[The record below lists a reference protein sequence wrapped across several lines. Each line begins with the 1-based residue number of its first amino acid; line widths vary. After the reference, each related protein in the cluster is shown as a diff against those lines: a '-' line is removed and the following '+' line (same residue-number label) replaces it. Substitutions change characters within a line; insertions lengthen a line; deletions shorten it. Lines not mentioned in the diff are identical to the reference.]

1 MPTDAD
7 VVPVP
12 GNGGLPKVAIVAAD
26 GARAEI
32 YLHGAHVTSW
42 RPAGA
47 DGDRLFVSAT
57 TPFATGV
64 PIRGGVP
71 VCFPQFADT
80 GPLPMH
86 GLVRTAT
93 WRLLRAGRLA
103 DGRAQAL
110 LRIEDSEATRALWP
124 HAFALDY
131 EVTAGGDTLDVALQV
146 ANPGPV
152 PFAFTGALHTYLR
165 VADIRAVRVRGL
177 EGAHYRDKVLAKDD
191 VVERGAELAIDR
203 FVDRVYHTAPDRIDV
218 LAPDHTFAIRATGFP
233 DTVVWNPDAKKG
245 ATIPDL
251 EPDGYR
257 RMLCVEAAAA
267 RAPVVVTPGNPW
279 RGTQTLVAGGP
290 R

>member
-1 MPTDAD
+1 MPSQTE

-12 GNGGLPKVAIVAAD
+12 GTGGLPKVALAAAD
-26 GARAEI
+26 GARADV

-42 RPAGA
+42 RPAGG
-47 DGDRLFVSAT
+47 DGERLFVSAT
-57 TPFATGV
+57 SPFATGV

-93 WRLLRAGRLA
+93 WRLVRCGRLA
-103 DGRAQAL
+103 DGRAQAK
-110 LRIEDSEATRALWP
+110 LRIEDSDATRALWP
-124 HAFALDY
+124 HAFAVDF
-131 EVTAGGDTLDVALQV
+131 EVTVGGDALALALEV
-146 ANPGPV
+146 ANPGGA
-152 PFAFTGALHTYLR
+152 PFSFTGALHTYLR

-177 EGAHYRDKVLAKDD
+177 AGAHYRDKVLGLDD
-191 VVERGAELAIDR
+191 VVEAAPELAIDR
-203 FVDRVYHTAPDRIDV
+203 FIDRVYYTAPARIDV
-218 LAPDHTFAIRATGFP
+218 LAPDRTFAIHASGFP
-233 DTVVWNPDAKKG
+233 DTVVWNPDAQKG

-267 RAPVVVTPGNPW
+267 RAPVAVGPGNRW
-279 RGTQTLVAGGP
+279 RGAQTLVAGVP